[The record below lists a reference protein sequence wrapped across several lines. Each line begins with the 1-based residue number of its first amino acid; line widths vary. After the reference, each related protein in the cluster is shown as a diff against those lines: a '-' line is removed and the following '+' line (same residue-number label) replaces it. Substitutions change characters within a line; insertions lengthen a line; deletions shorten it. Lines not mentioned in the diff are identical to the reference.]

1 MIFWIASYPKNGN
14 TWLRSL
20 LSAYYFTKNGN
31 FINDKI
37 LKNIPQF
44 PEKRYFTNFD
54 YDKSLPAS
62 TAQFWIKAQEIINKE
77 KKIKFFKTHNIY
89 GSLNNTDFSNKY
101 NSIGGTYIIRD
112 PRNVI
117 TSLKNHYELNDDS
130 ALKWMLNENNYI
142 YDVSKFKEDGYSDF
156 QFISSWNTN
165 FKSWRLQKKI
175 SIKIIKYED
184 LLNNTYSV
192 FREVV
197 EFINKTIKNNEKI
210 NKNKMKNSVNSTFF
224 DKLKHNEKKNGFSEA
239 VTSKTDQKKIPFFHL
254 GPNNNWRKL
263 LDKELQKKM
272 TNEFKETITE
282 LGYD

>member
-101 NSIGGTYIIRD
+101 NSIGAVYIIRD
-112 PRNVI
+112 PRNVL
-117 TSLKNHYELNDDS
+117 TSMMNHFEMNKDE
-130 ALKWMLNENNYI
+130 ALTFMLNEKKFT
-142 YDVSKFKEDGYSDF
+142 YDHFKKNDYSDF
-156 QFISSWNTN
+156 QFISSWEKNY
-165 FKSWRLQKKI
+165 KSW
-175 SIKIIKYED
+175 IKNKDFPIKLIKYED
-184 LLNNTYSV
+184 LIDQTFYIVKDLIN
-192 FREVV
+192 
-197 EFINKTIKNNEKI
+197 FINKTCNLDRN
-210 NKNKMKNSVNSTFF
+210 F
-224 DKLKHNEKKNGFSEA
+224 DKSKAQNAIETTSFEKLKKIENSYGFSESIK
-239 VTSKTDQKKIPFFHL
+239 SKNRDKNKVPFFHL
-254 GPNNNWRKL
+254 GPNNNWQKIFDPSFANKL
-263 LDKELQKKM
+263 N
-272 TNEFKETITE
+272 TIFKETLEE
-282 LGYD
+282 LQYH

>member
-54 YDKSLPAS
+54 YDKSIPAS

-101 NSIGGTYIIRD
+101 NSIGAVYIIRD

-117 TSLKNHYELNDDS
+117 TSMMNHFEMNKDDALNF
-130 ALKWMLNENNYI
+130 MLNEKKFT
-142 YDVSKFKEDGYSDF
+142 YDYFKKNDYSDF
-156 QFISSWNTN
+156 QFISSWEKNY
-165 FKSWRLQKKI
+165 KSW
-175 SIKIIKYED
+175 IKNKDFPIKLIKYED
-184 LLNNTYSV
+184 LIDQTFYIVKDLIN
-192 FREVV
+192 
-197 EFINKTIKNNEKI
+197 FINKTCNLDHN
-210 NKNKMKNSVNSTFF
+210 F
-224 DKLKHNEKKNGFSEA
+224 DKSKAQNAIETTSFEKLKKIENNHGFSESIK
-239 VTSKTDQKKIPFFHL
+239 SKSRDKNKVPFFHL
-254 GPNNNWRKL
+254 GPNNNWQKIFDPNFANKL
-263 LDKELQKKM
+263 N
-272 TNEFKETITE
+272 TIFKETLKE
-282 LGYD
+282 LRYH